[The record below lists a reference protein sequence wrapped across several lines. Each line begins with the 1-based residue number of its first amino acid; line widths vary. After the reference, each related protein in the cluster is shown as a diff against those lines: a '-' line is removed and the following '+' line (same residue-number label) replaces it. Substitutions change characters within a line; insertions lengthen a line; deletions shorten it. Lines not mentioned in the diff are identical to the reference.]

1 MGGACLT
8 AIAAIPVPTMA
19 LHTTTK
25 GLDLPLAGAP
35 APRLRTV
42 PVARVALLGADY
54 PGLKPTLLV
63 QVGDR
68 VLRGQALFEDKKT
81 PGVRFT
87 APAAGTVCAIHRGE
101 RRAFTSLVI
110 DVAEDDCPDAQVTF
124 ANFDGRPPEQLDGA
138 SVRALLAES
147 GLWTAL
153 RTRPF
158 SKVPALDAEPHA
170 IFVTAIDT
178 RPHAPEPAA
187 ALNGHGETFALGV
200 RALECLTAGNVYV
213 CRDERTHVPA
223 FASERIKVEE
233 FRGPHP
239 AGLPGTHI
247 HLLDPVDR
255 DRCAWHIGYQDVV
268 AIGALFATGKLEVER
283 VVSLAGPGVVDPCL
297 LRARL
302 GAALEDLTRDALA
315 PGEQRVISGSVLDGR
330 TAMGDETG
338 YLGRYHLQV
347 SVLPEGARRELFG
360 WIAPGRDKF
369 SLWNVVLGALARK
382 PLRLTTSTNG
392 SQRAMVP
399 IGAYERVMPLDVLP
413 TFLLRALITQDAER
427 AAALGALEL
436 DEEDLALATLVCPGK
451 FEYGPLL
458 RATLHRLE
466 TEH

>member
-1 MGGACLT
+1 
-8 AIAAIPVPTMA
+8 MA

-35 APRLRTV
+35 AARLRAATA
-42 PVARVALLGADY
+42 ARVALLGADY
-54 PGLKPTLLV
+54 PGLKPSLLV
-63 QVGDR
+63 APGDR

-87 APAAGTVCAIHRGE
+87 APAAGTVSAIHRGE

-110 DVAEDDCPDAQVTF
+110 DIAEDDGPDAQVAF
-124 ANFDGRPPEQLDGA
+124 ASFDGRPPEQFDGA

-178 RPHAPEPAA
+178 RPHAPAPAA
-187 ALNGHGETFALGV
+187 ALNGCGDDFALGV
-200 RALECLTAGNVYV
+200 RCLECLTAGNVYV

-223 FASERIKVEE
+223 FASERVKVEE

-255 DRCAWHIGYQDVV
+255 DRSAWHIGYQDVV
-268 AIGALFATGKLEVER
+268 AIGALFATGTLKVDR
-283 VVSLAGPGVVDPCL
+283 IVSLAGPGVAEPCL
-297 LRARL
+297 LRTRL
-302 GAALEDLTRDALA
+302 GAALDDLTRGALA
-315 PGEQRVISGSVLDGR
+315 PGTQRVISGSVLDGR
-330 TAMGDETG
+330 TALGEESG
-338 YLGRYHLQV
+338 YLGRYHLQI
-347 SVLPEGARRELFG
+347 SVLPEGAQRELFG

-369 SLWNVVLGALARK
+369 SLWNVVLGAFVRR
-382 PLRLTTSTNG
+382 PLPLTTSTNG
-392 SQRAMVP
+392 SARAMVP
-399 IGAYERVMPLDVLP
+399 IGAYERVMPLDILP
-413 TFLLRALITQDAER
+413 TFLLRALITRDMER

-436 DEEDLALATLVCPGK
+436 DEEDLALCTLVCPGK

-458 RATLHRLE
+458 RALLHRLE
-466 TEH
+466 SEH